1 MPQVYRLK
9 SGETAVIHS
18 GCQAS
23 IQLDGNYVASRP
35 GLKHRHK
42 NTWLSPNIARDL
54 RAEVLL
60 AKVHELAIKQ
70 ELVNYETKTN
80 VESWYR
86 ESKLHA
92 AYGGTIIIVVVCV
105 VVLSCIVCYCNYK
118 LQRQTSGIVV
128 NQIKMSIK
136 RKVLFSKENTT
147 KGTDTSIVTFKRK
160 ESTTSLAIE
169 IGNTSPSGPPM
180 EKCES
185 SETCGMHED
194 KQEETP
200 LMETDKLI
208 AQRIEDC
215 KKRAESLPLTSQ

>member
-1 MPQVYRLK
+1 MQQVYCLK
-9 SGETAVIHS
+9 AGETAVIHS

-105 VVLSCIVCYCNYK
+105 VVL
-118 LQRQTSGIVV
+118 
-128 NQIKMSIK
+128 
-136 RKVLFSKENTT
+136 
-147 KGTDTSIVTFKRK
+147 
-160 ESTTSLAIE
+160 
-169 IGNTSPSGPPM
+169 
-180 EKCES
+180 
-185 SETCGMHED
+185 
-194 KQEETP
+194 
-200 LMETDKLI
+200 
-208 AQRIEDC
+208 
-215 KKRAESLPLTSQ
+215 